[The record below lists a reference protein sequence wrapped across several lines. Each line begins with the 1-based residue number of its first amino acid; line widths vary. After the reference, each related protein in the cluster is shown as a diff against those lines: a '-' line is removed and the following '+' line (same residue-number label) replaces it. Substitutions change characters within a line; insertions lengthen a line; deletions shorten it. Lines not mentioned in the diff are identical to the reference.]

1 MVNSKGIYGMHVGIE
16 EICVS
21 RVRNNQCEVVFRAPA
36 CLVISETGEVIAGRR
51 AMRYAKFH
59 EGVKCHEID
68 HMITYE
74 PFEDFD
80 YVMHKGVKKDF
91 DDLYVAFFKDI
102 KYQLEKELG
111 EVVESCVV
119 SSHYDHLDYK
129 EKLKRLMAEAGFKV
143 IRILS
148 SSAACAIAERN
159 RNSKASYLQA
169 LSMAAERHTLT
180 VSLIEFDKDVGEAF
194 YSKHFF
200 RPGAD
205 SMNAQNLMR
214 DTLEMVHNAF
224 PEYEKRHK
232 EAEIH
237 VYGQR
242 AEGMK
247 KSLSIYAS
255 EGAAVIAGQ
264 LMGGC
269 HQVLYLDVIE
279 SAYGIEIVKEDGT
292 AELPF
297 VWIIDAQ
304 TTVPILRSIECKPI
318 YNKSNGKLR
327 IYTDSDKSKSVSEML
342 EFSFDE
348 IFKNCFAAQNVIGIS
363 MSFDANKNLTL
374 GFSLGNGQQYEW
386 RVSDAYPVCSLK
398 RIYGLDCMANEIE
411 KELYNLLASVRR
423 MSADELRS
431 PAGMGLEM
439 IEKQVRQ
446 FMKKYE
452 IEDIIRCLETKEG
465 TKMLIEE
472 LLVIVD
478 NIEYGVRAVSKNS
491 WSKIEIETLK
501 IYHRLLKMLEK
512 VLYVVPIPAE
522 GLFLDTDVHYAMYF
536 EKRAGAS
543 KNLIIDELQK
553 GYYWFNEVLRPAKVK
568 VAE

>member
-1 MVNSKGIYGMHVGIE
+1 MANSNEIYGIHVGIE
-16 EICVS
+16 EVCVS

-36 CLVISETGEVIAGRR
+36 CLVISETGEVIAGQR
-51 AMRYAKFH
+51 AMRYAKVH

-74 PFEDFD
+74 PLEDFD
-80 YVMHKGVKKDF
+80 HVMHKGVAKNY

-119 SSHYDHLDYK
+119 SSHYDHLEYK
-129 EKLKRLMAEAGFKV
+129 EKLKRMMAEAGFKV

-159 RNSKASYLQA
+159 RNPKASYLQV

-180 VSLIEFDKDVGEAF
+180 VSLIEFDKDIGEAL

-205 SMNAQNLMR
+205 RMNVQELMR

-224 PEYEKRHK
+224 PKYAQKHK

-237 VYGQR
+237 VYGQK

-247 KSLSIYAS
+247 KSLSEYAS

-264 LMGGC
+264 LMGVYR
-269 HQVLYLDVIE
+269 QRLYLDVIE
-279 SAYGIEIVKEDGT
+279 RAYGIEIVKEDGT
-292 AELPF
+292 VEIPF

-304 TTVPILRSIECKPI
+304 ATVPVLRSIECKPI
-318 YNKSNGKLR
+318 YNKSNAKLR
-327 IYTDSDKSKSVSEML
+327 IYTDSDTSKSMSEML

-348 IFKNCFAAQNVIGIS
+348 IFKKCIAAQNVVGIS
-363 MSFDANKNLTL
+363 MSFDANKDLTL
-374 GFSLGNGQQYEW
+374 VFSLENGKRYEW
-386 RVSDAYPVCSLK
+386 RVSDAYPVRNLR
-398 RIYGLDCMANEIE
+398 RIYRLDFMANEIE
-411 KELYNLLASVRR
+411 NELYHILASVQK
-423 MSADELRS
+423 MSVEELRS

-446 FMKKYE
+446 FMEKYE
-452 IEDIIRCLETKEG
+452 FEDMIRCLETKEG
-465 TKMLIEE
+465 MKNLIEE
-472 LLVIVD
+472 LLLIVD
-478 NIEYGVRAVSKNS
+478 NIEYGVRAVSKNPRN
-491 WSKIEIETLK
+491 IVEIETVK

-522 GLFLDTDVHYAMYF
+522 GLFLDTHVHYAMYC
-536 EKRAGAS
+536 EKRAGAP
-543 KNLIIDELQK
+543 KNLIVDELQK
-553 GYYWFNEVLRPAKVK
+553 GYYWFSEVLRPAKVK